1 MRLKSSALILC
12 IAVSAVTALSQSLA
26 VPQLIRDVRVFDGG
40 KITKIE
46 DLKKLLQEMLGP

>member
-26 VPQLIRDVRVFDGG
+26 VPQLIRDVRVFDG